1 MSAMLGVID
10 PSLAG
15 RSTMVLRTEDTG
27 LRRSQH
33 HPQLPVKLRLKP
45 LTARIDTDLVGLRRS
60 FTGGPY
66 QSCLEER
73 PRSPGAFPA
82 ATTERPLWF
91 STIQSTG
98 VLNSDSTH
106 NSRAGHP
113 ASRCCSSLTYAQYA
127 RSSRL
132 AIRAPRSGTYA
143 RNHCSRTLARND
155 PRRMDF
161 MRTRALLV
169 FAGVLMVGAGAIAAQ
184 QAGTAP
190 PTPAS
195 SAPAQ
200 PQIQLAP
207 GL

>member
-73 PRSPGAFPA
+73 SRSPGAFPA

-91 STIQSTG
+91 STIQST
-98 VLNSDSTH
+98 
-106 NSRAGHP
+106 
-113 ASRCCSSLTYAQYA
+113 SS
-127 RSSRL
+127 
-132 AIRAPRSGTYA
+132 P
-143 RNHCSRTLARND
+143 
-155 PRRMDF
+155 
-161 MRTRALLV
+161 
-169 FAGVLMVGAGAIAAQ
+169 
-184 QAGTAP
+184 
-190 PTPAS
+190 
-195 SAPAQ
+195 SAPQARRAIL
-200 PQIQLAP
+200 PSWRCARRRT
-207 GL
+207 GT